1 MVIMSV
7 GFQDSDDLLEYGVG
21 FFLWVA
27 LLSEEMSD
35 VGKCCLTPQAIQTH
49 TLLAAGPTELMK
61 IPIQNPDELK
71 V

>member
-1 MVIMSV
+1 MTP
-7 GFQDSDDLLEYGVG
+7 LEYVVDFFFVG
-21 FFLWVA
+21 SS
-27 LLSEEMSD
+27 LSEEMSD